1 MPTAATQLAVA
12 SPLPGADLTCPSL
25 TAKRPR
31 PAKEDQNDEGQN
43 RGDKKAH
50 HQNAPK
56 AQSAI
61 ATDVAD
67 KHRSDKVQDKQLDHL
82 NAVPLA

>member
-1 MPTAATQLAVA
+1 MPTATALFAVA
-12 SPLPGADLTCPSL
+12 SPWPRAGLTRPSL

-31 PAKEDQNDEGQN
+31 PAKEDQYDEGQN
-43 RGDKKAH
+43 RGDKKTH

-67 KHRSDKVQDKQLDHL
+67 KYRSDKVQDKKLDHL
-82 NAVPLA
+82 NAVPSA